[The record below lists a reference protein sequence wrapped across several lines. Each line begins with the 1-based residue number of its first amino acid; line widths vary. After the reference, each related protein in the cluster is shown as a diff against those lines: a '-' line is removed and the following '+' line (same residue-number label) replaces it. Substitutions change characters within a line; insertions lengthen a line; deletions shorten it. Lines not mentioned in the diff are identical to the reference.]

1 MRRKQTGFWLFIFPA
16 LFAFVLVVLIPAVKG
31 FYYSFTNWNGIG
43 KNAAFVGF
51 SNYIGLLKD
60 TRFWDSFLFTFAF
73 AICAVVCINVVGFG
87 LALLVTSRIKGSNI
101 ARTVFFMPNLI
112 GGILLGF
119 TWQFIFVSIFE
130 ALGKATGFT
139 WLQGWLSDQ
148 KTGFIGMLI
157 VLTWQLA
164 GYMMIIYIAQL
175 ESIPDSYVEA
185 AKIDGATSFQ
195 TFMKIKLPL
204 VAPAFTIGLFLS
216 ISDSFKMFDQN
227 LALTAGGPG
236 SSTEM
241 IALNIYNTAFKE
253 SKLGVAQSKAVVFLI
268 VVVAISLTQLYIS
281 KRKEVE
287 M

>member
-1 MRRKQTGFWLFIFPA
+1 
-16 LFAFVLVVLIPAVKG
+16 
-31 FYYSFTNWNGIG
+31 
-43 KNAAFVGF
+43 
-51 SNYIGLLKD
+51 
-60 TRFWDSFLFTFAF
+60 
-73 AICAVVCINVVGFG
+73 
-87 LALLVTSRIKGSNI
+87 
-101 ARTVFFMPNLI
+101 MPNLI

-175 ESIPDSYVEA
+175 ESIPNSYVEA

>member
-1 MRRKQTGFWLFIFPA
+1 MRRNQTGFWLFIFPA
-16 LFAFVLVVLIPAVKG
+16 LFAFVLVVLVPAVKG

-43 KNAAFVGF
+43 KHAAFVGF

-60 TRFWDSFLFTFAF
+60 TRFWNSFLFTFVF

-112 GGILLGF
+112 GGIVLGF

-175 ESIPDSYVEA
+175 ESIPNSYVEA

>member
-1 MRRKQTGFWLFIFPA
+1 MRRKQTGFWLFIFPS

-60 TRFWDSFLFTFAF
+60 TNFWNSFWFTFVF

-87 LALLVTSRIKGSNI
+87 LAVLVTSRIKGSNL

-119 TWQFIFVSIFE
+119 TWQFIFVSIFD
-130 ALGKATGFT
+130 ALGKVTGFT

-175 ESIPDSYVEA
+175 ESIPNSYVEA